1 MVLCEYSSCGRD
13 VPEDSFT
20 RARHWPCCGKPLIGY
35 EPVLVEEKVEEKPAE
50 EEPVVIPVEKKTK
63 KPAKKAAPKKKKA
76 KK

>member
-1 MVLCEYSSCGRD
+1 MMVQCEYSSCGRN

-35 EPVLVEEKVEEKPAE
+35 EPVLVEEKVEEKPVE
-50 EEPVVIPVEKKTK
+50 KPVKKPVEKKTK
-63 KPAKKAAPKKKKA
+63 KPAKKAAPKKKKG